1 MVKGTSDRTE
11 ENKNISE
18 ARGLIAEI
26 IAILKL
32 SGVLETIF
40 NKILLKIIAYVS
52 FYMLLSIS
60 LTKLKINFEVKI
72 FLEKT

>member
-26 IAILKL
+26 IAILKF